1 MHKVFRVAVV
11 IALCAGTAC
20 TQNVPPTASPGGGAP
35 TAPTASGGYAATA
48 GPANL
53 DCSGP
58 IGVVPSP
65 TAPQRGVLDVVGL
78 DVTST
83 VQAGTAD
90 GTDPHRLFAKT
101 GLLVHAGHE
110 GDLTVPANWATRV
123 SISWGNHASEWTTG
137 LHIPACP
144 ASPAASGQWLAFPG
158 GFSLDKA
165 ACVPLQV
172 RVAQQTTT
180 VHIPVGVPCRG

>member
-1 MHKVFRVAVV
+1 MHRVFRVAMV
-11 IALCAGTAC
+11 IALCSGSAC
-20 TQNVPPTASPGGGAP
+20 TGNPPPTASSSGRAP
-35 TAPTASGGYAATA
+35 TATASSGNAATA
-48 GPANL
+48 GQVGL

-58 IGVVPSP
+58 IGTMPSP
-65 TAPQRGVLDVVGL
+65 TGSHRGILDVVSL
-78 DVTST
+78 DTTST
-83 VQAGTAD
+83 VQASAAD
-90 GTDPHRLFAKT
+90 GADPHRLFAKT

-110 GDLTVPANWATRV
+110 GDLTVPKNWATRV
-123 SISWGNHASEWTTG
+123 SITWGNHAPQWTTG

-144 ASPAASGQWLAFPG
+144 APPGASGQWLAFPG